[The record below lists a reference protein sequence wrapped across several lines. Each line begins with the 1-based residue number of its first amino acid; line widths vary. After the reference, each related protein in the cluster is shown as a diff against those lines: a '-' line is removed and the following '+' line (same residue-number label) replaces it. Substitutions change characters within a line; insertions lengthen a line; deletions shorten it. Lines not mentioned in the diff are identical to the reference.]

1 MKFLKYLGGIVAT
14 IVLSLLSSYLFQY
27 PLFSVNP
34 EKVSI
39 SAIIAML
46 VGCGAIVVLIYIAMI
61 FLNKRFKWYSTHE
74 VCIVILISSLVFA
87 VLMVFLFPYID
98 VPYSWI
104 PAREGAVGYGV
115 VLIQIF
121 TIIPAVV
128 SAIISLV
135 YMIGNKDKQ

>member
-1 MKFLKYLGGIVAT
+1 MKFIKILIGAASIM
-14 IVLSLLSSYLFQY
+14 VLSLLSSYLFQY
-27 PLFSVNP
+27 PLFHINP
-34 EKVSI
+34 EKGSVSG
-39 SAIIAML
+39 IIGML
-46 VGCGAIVVLIYIAMI
+46 CGCGSIIVLINIALI
-61 FLNKRFKWYSTHE
+61 LLNKRFKWYSTHE
-74 VCIVILISSLVFA
+74 VCIVILIASLLVA
-87 VLMVFLFPYID
+87 LLMAFLFPYIE